1 MKNGID
7 DLRDHMFA
15 QLERLGDEGLDDAEL
30 DREIKRGKA
39 IREAADGIIA
49 TAKAETD
56 RLQAVGEYRIK
67 SGSKLMAASES
78 QNLIEGGRT

>member
-15 QLERLGDEGLDDAEL
+15 QLERLGDENLDDAALE
-30 DREIKRGKA
+30 REIKRGKA

-49 TAKAETD
+49 TAKAETQ
-56 RLQAVGEYRIK
+56 RLEAVGEFRIK

-78 QNLIEGGRT
+78 QNLLEGGKS